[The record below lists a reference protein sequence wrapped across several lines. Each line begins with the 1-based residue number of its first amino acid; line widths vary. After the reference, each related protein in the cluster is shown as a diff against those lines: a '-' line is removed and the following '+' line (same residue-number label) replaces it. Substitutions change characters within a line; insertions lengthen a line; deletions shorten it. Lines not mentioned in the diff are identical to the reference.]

1 MRDRASTLRTAAALT
16 AVVGLGTG
24 LGLPATARA
33 RVQPRRW
40 EVTVAVRVE
49 GETKKPVTV
58 RLALPLP
65 ESVREVSDLEIA
77 PRGLSPEVVGGGE
90 APHVTFSGSVR
101 KPRRIAVAYVVET
114 TRPSRPF
121 PQILPVAD
129 PAPEIVPYLA
139 PARLF
144 QSRSILVREFLET
157 HVGPKVTAGGANL
170 FQAILEATRQEL
182 AWRGDGRSLALD
194 VIRRRQGKR
203 IGIERA
209 FVTFLRCAR
218 IPARFVEGVNLAS
231 ATRRKRVFWTE
242 VWADGAWWPVSASRG
257 WVGNLPPSYVGLA
270 RDGDRVVVVDG
281 PAAAAYVVTAHP
293 VREETGDGT

>member
-1 MRDRASTLRTAAALT
+1 MRGGASPFCTTAVLTAA
-16 AVVGLGTG
+16 VGVG
-24 LGLPATARA
+24 LGLPAAVHA
-33 RVQPRRW
+33 RVEARRW
-40 EVTVAVRVE
+40 EVTVAVHVE
-49 GETKKPVTV
+49 GETKKSVTV

-65 ESVREVSDLEIA
+65 DAIREMTDLELV
-77 PRGLSPEVVGGGE
+77 PRGLSPEVVGEGV
-90 APHVTFSGSVR
+90 APHVTFAGAVN
-101 KPRRIAVAYVVET
+101 KPRRIAVSYVVET
-114 TRPSRPF
+114 TRQSAPF

-129 PAPEIVPYLA
+129 PTPETVPYLA

-144 QSRSILVREFLET
+144 QSRSILVRDFLET
-157 HVGPKVTAGGANL
+157 HVGPKVRTGGANL

-182 AWRGDGRSLALD
+182 SWRGDGRSLALD

-231 ATRRKRVFWTE
+231 ATKRKRVFWTE

-257 WVGNLPPSYVGLA
+257 WIGELPRSYVALA
-270 RDGDRVVVVDG
+270 RDGDRVVAVDG
-281 PAAAAYVVTAHP
+281 PATASYVVTAHP
-293 VREETGDGT
+293 MRDGTGGGT

>member
-1 MRDRASTLRTAAALT
+1 MRAGASTLRTPVALT
-16 AVVGLGTG
+16 AAFGLALGTV
-24 LGLPATARA
+24 ASAHARSEA
-33 RVQPRRW
+33 RRW
-40 EVTVAVRVE
+40 EVTVAVHVA

-58 RLALPLP
+58 SLALPLP
-65 ESVREVSDLEIA
+65 ESVRRVTNLEVI
-77 PRGLSPEVVGGGE
+77 PRGLSPEMADGGE
-90 APHVTFSGSVR
+90 APHVTFTGSVR

-114 TRPSRPF
+114 ERPSRRF
-121 PQILPVAD
+121 PRVLPVAD
-129 PAPEIVPYLA
+129 PAPELLPYLT

-157 HVGPKVTAGGANL
+157 QVGPKVRTHGANL
-170 FQAILEATRQEL
+170 FQSIFETTRQEL
-182 AWRGDGRSLALD
+182 AWRGNGRSLALD

-231 ATRRKRVFWTE
+231 STKRKRVFWTE
-242 VWADGAWWPVSASRG
+242 VWADGGWWPVSASRG
-257 WVGNLPPSYVGLA
+257 WIGDLPRSYVGLT

-281 PAAAAYVVTAHP
+281 PATASYVVTAHP
-293 VREETGDGT
+293 VTDDTGGGT

>member
-1 MRDRASTLRTAAALT
+1 MRAGASTLRATAALT
-16 AVVGLGTG
+16 AAFGIGV
-24 LGLPATARA
+24 GLPAAART
-33 RVQPRRW
+33 RVEARRW
-40 EVTVAVRVE
+40 EVTVAVHVE
-49 GETKKPVTV
+49 GEGKNRVAV

-65 ESVREVSDLEIA
+65 ETVRRVTDLEVL
-77 PRGLSPEVVGGGE
+77 PRGLSSDTAADDGG
-90 APHVTFSGSVR
+90 APHVVFTGSVR
-101 KPRRIAVAYVVET
+101 KPRRVAVSYVVET
-114 TRPSRPF
+114 GRPAAPF
-121 PQILPVAD
+121 PQVLPVAD
-129 PAPEIVPYLA
+129 PTPELLPYLA

-157 HVGPKVTAGGANL
+157 TVGPKVRTRGANV
-170 FQAILEATRQEL
+170 FEAIFETTRQEL
-182 AWRGDGRSLALD
+182 AWRGNGRSIALD

-231 ATRRKRVFWTE
+231 STRRKRVFWTE

-257 WVGNLPPSYVGLA
+257 WIGKLPRSYVGLA

-281 PAAAAYVVTAHP
+281 PATASYVVTAHP
-293 VREETGDGT
+293 VDDATGAGT